1 MPGSLSHIRGSAK
14 PRPTLQTVG
23 MANAM
28 NMTPISENDHGKT
41 EQVALQ
47 DLLEVEACLRD
58 MLQSTTDPTVLQRLY
73 NLHREIQK
81 YVAEINSRKS

>member
-1 MPGSLSHIRGSAK
+1 
-14 PRPTLQTVG
+14 
-23 MANAM
+23 M
-28 NMTPISENDHGKT
+28 NMTSATENAHGKT

-81 YVAEINSRKS
+81 YVAEINSRKP

>member
-1 MPGSLSHIRGSAK
+1 
-14 PRPTLQTVG
+14 
-23 MANAM
+23 M
-28 NMTPISENDHGKT
+28 NITADTPNRDQGKT
-41 EQVALQ
+41 EQVALE

-81 YVAEINSRKS
+81 YVAEINSRKD